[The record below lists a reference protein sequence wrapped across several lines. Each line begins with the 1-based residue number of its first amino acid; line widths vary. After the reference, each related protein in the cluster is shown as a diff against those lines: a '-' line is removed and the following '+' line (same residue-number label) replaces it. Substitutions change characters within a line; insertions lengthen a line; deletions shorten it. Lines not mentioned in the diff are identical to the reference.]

1 MNILLIGSGGR
12 EHSIAKSL
20 SKSKKLKNL
29 YCIPGNAGIEEV
41 ATCYNKDTSNKKEI
55 LEYRAL
61 KLKQPK
67 LPIEKILCGKS
78 RPRYFPGVGKIIIKL
93 LKLTKIM
100 LMKKMLASK
109 KSNY

>member
-1 MNILLIGSGGR
+1 MNILLIGNGGR

-55 LEYRAL
+55 LEFCIKNVY
-61 KLKQPK
+61 
-67 LPIEKILCGKS
+67 LPFAKFYPLITS
-78 RPRYFPGVGKIIIKL
+78 S
-93 LKLTKIM
+93 T
-100 LMKKMLASK
+100 
-109 KSNY
+109 